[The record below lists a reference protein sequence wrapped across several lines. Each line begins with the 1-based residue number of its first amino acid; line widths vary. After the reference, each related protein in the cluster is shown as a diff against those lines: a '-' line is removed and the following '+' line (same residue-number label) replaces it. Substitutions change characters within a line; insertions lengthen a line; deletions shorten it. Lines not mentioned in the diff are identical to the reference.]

1 MIKSER
7 SHAGNES
14 LSTADVAPAS
24 ADRLSAVQKTNWYVI
39 TGGPSSGKT
48 TTVNLL
54 RERGYK
60 TTIEHARHYIDTQ
73 RVTGRT
79 VEEIRSNQK
88 EFQLGVLQMQLDEEA
103 GLSANDLIFLD
114 RALPDAMAYYKL
126 LDLEPD
132 AKLMQALNQASYR
145 KIFVM
150 EPLPLVND
158 YARLEDSATQRKIHD
173 LLIEVYTSLSFPLLR
188 VPVMPPH
195 DRVTF
200 ILNHLDG

>member
-1 MIKSER
+1 
-7 SHAGNES
+7 
-14 LSTADVAPAS
+14 
-24 ADRLSAVQKTNWYVI
+24 
-39 TGGPSSGKT
+39 
-48 TTVNLL
+48 
-54 RERGYK
+54 
-60 TTIEHARHYIDTQ
+60 
-73 RVTGRT
+73 
-79 VEEIRSNQK
+79 
-88 EFQLGVLQMQLDEEA
+88 MQLDEEA